1 MAATLLAGL
10 SVGDSGLHW
19 SSHHSVWW
27 WLNIPSDTVYEVA
40 AAGGVWCV
48 PLVSMCM
55 SLTFPVDLFSA
66 GYDQADGQT
75 AFIH

>member
-1 MAATLLAGL
+1 MAATLLAVL
-10 SVGDSGLHW
+10 PVGGSGLHW

-40 AAGGVWCV
+40 AAGGVRC
-48 PLVSMCM
+48 SMCV